1 MVVDS
6 SNQRISRLTPRGAV
20 LASFAQN
27 VSKVRPQTV
36 TVAAAINAVLAEDVI
51 ASTSPVH
58 PVALRDGFPVKA
70 DDVGNATPYAPVTL
84 PNARP
89 IELGEAVPEGTDA
102 VLPHDAVSW
111 RGDHVEAIA
120 GVAAGDGVLP
130 EGGNANSRAPM
141 RLAGEQIRSMDV
153 AIFLAA
159 GLTRVN
165 VRMPRIAVAHAH
177 KAGNN
182 VTNGQFQLLSRAIRG
197 FGGVVADEPLSL
209 EEALAEDNID
219 GVINIGGTG
228 SGQRDASVNKL
239 GKIGRVETHGIA
251 ITPGETAAFGSI
263 GERPVLLLPG
273 RFDAMLAAWLLIG
286 RYLVA
291 GLSGGNVGELPT
303 VMALKRKITST
314 IGMTEL
320 IPARCMEGMA
330 EPMASGYLSL
340 ASLVHSDGWIEVPA
354 ASEGFADG
362 TLVAVNRWP

>member
-27 VSKVRPQTV
+27 VSEVRPQTV

-58 PVALRDGFPVKA
+58 PLALRDGFPVKA
-70 DDVGNATPYAPVTL
+70 DDVADATPYAPVML

-89 IELGEAVPEGTDA
+89 IELGDAVPEGTDA
-102 VLPHDAVSW
+102 VLPYDAVTL

-120 GVAAGDGVLP
+120 GLAAGDGVLP
-130 EGGNANSRAPM
+130 EGGNASSRAPL
-141 RLAGEQIRSMDV
+141 RRAGEQIRPIDAAV
-153 AIFLAA
+153 FLAA
-159 GLTRVN
+159 GLTKVN
-165 VRMPRIAVAHAH
+165 VRMPRIAVAHARN
-177 KAGNN
+177 AGK
-182 VTNGQFQLLSRAIRG
+182 TPANGQFQILSRAIRS
-197 FGGVVADEPLSL
+197 FGGVVADEPFSL

-219 GVINIGGTG
+219 GVIGVGGTG
-228 SGQRDASVNKL
+228 SGQRDASVDTL
-239 GKIGRVETHGIA
+239 GKLGRVETHGIA

-286 RYLVA
+286 RYLIA
-291 GLSGGNVGELPT
+291 GLSGGNVDELPT
-303 VMALKRKITST
+303 IMALKRKITST

-320 IPARCMEGMA
+320 IPARFVEGMA
-330 EPMASGYLSL
+330 EPAASGYLSL
-340 ASLVHSDGWIEVPA
+340 TALAHSDGWIQVPA